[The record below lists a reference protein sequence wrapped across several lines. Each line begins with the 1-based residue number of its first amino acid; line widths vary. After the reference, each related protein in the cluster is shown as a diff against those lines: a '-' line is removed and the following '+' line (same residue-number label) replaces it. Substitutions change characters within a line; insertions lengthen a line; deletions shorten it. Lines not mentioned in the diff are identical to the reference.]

1 MRILFIEDD
10 DMLGKATTL
19 GLKKDFTVDWFQ
31 SAEEGLTATETS
43 DFDLLL
49 LDINLPGMSGL
60 ELLKKIRDRQIDMPV
75 LLLTARDR
83 TQQKIEG
90 LDLGADDYMVKPFDL
105 DELKSRIRALE
116 RRSHGRATTIIK
128 HKNIELDA
136 AGKSITKD
144 GKPLDLSARE
154 LVIITILMQN
164 IGKTLSREQI
174 EDKLYGFDIE
184 IESNAIEVHISN
196 LRKKLGKDFIQTKRG
211 IGYTIE

>member
-19 GLKKDFTVDWFQ
+19 GLRKDFTVDWFQ
-31 SAEEGLTATETS
+31 SGEEGLTATETS

-83 TQQKIEG
+83 TEQKIKG

-105 DELKSRIRALE
+105 SELKSRIRALE
-116 RRSHGRATTIIK
+116 RRSHGRATTTIK
-128 HKNIELDA
+128 HKNIELDVT
-136 AGKSITKD
+136 GKSVTKD

-184 IESNAIEVHISN
+184 IESNTIEVHISN
-196 LRKKLGKDFIQTKRG
+196 LRKKLGKDFILTKRG

>member
-31 SAEEGLTATETS
+31 SAEEGLSATETS
-43 DFDLLL
+43 EFDLLL

-60 ELLKKIRDRQIDMPV
+60 ELLTKLRDRKLALPV

-83 TQQKIEG
+83 TEQKIEG
-90 LDLGADDYMVKPFDL
+90 LDLGADDYMIKPFDL
-105 DELKSRIRALE
+105 NELKARIRALE
-116 RRSHGRATTIIK
+116 RRSQGRSTTIIK
-128 HKNIELDA
+128 HNNIELDV
-136 AGKSITKD
+136 AGKSITKNN
-144 GKPLDLSARE
+144 KTIDLSARE

-164 IGKTLSREQI
+164 IGKTLSKEQI